1 MFHTS
6 DILPYLCE
14 DFNDSVFVL
23 LHFGLILIS
32 LNSLIPQIFFLILKC
47 WLSQE
52 CLELLSIWPVS
63 VSSTFSVGWSGSVF
77 SWGTSEVVQSLS
89 HVWLFAPP
97 WTAACQ
103 ASLSFTISWSLLKF
117 MSLESVM
124 PSNHLILCHPFSSC
138 LQSFPAS
145 FPSSLHQVDKV
156 LELHHQSFQWIQD
169 WFPLELTTLISL
181 QSKGLS
187 RVFSSTTVRKHQ
199 FFGTQPSLW
208 FNSHFHPW
216 LLKNP

>member
-117 MSLESVM
+117 MSTELVM
-124 PSNHLILCHPFSSC
+124 PPNYLTVSSC
-138 LQSFPAS
+138 LQCFPAS
-145 FPSSLHQVDKV
+145 VSFPMSQLFSLGGKSTRSFSFSIK
-156 LELHHQSFQWIQD
+156 SFQWIFMVN
-169 WFPLELTTLISL
+169 FP
-181 QSKGLS
+181 
-187 RVFSSTTVRKHQ
+187 
-199 FFGTQPSLW
+199 
-208 FNSHFHPW
+208 
-216 LLKNP
+216 